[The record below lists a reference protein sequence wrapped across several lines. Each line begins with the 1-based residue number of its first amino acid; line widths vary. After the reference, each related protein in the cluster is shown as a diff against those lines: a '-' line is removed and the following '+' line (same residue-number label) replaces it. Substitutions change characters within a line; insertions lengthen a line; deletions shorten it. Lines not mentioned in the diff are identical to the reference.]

1 MYHPAPPQRRR
12 SAHRLSFTNHAVT
25 DTATPAAPPASSPP
39 SPPSAPA
46 ATRRYDRSIVEGPLP
61 SAVWKIAWPTMLTN
75 IIGGLQ
81 GIIDHILVG
90 HFVGFTGNAAIGV
103 ANQIFIVVIVFIM
116 SLFTGMSVLVARFAG
131 AGEEEKVNRTV
142 YQAFITAVGLS
153 FLVLAPVGYLASPYL
168 LDLVNAAPAVKAE
181 ALPFLRIMFAFSS
194 GMLVFFMLGGALRSA
209 GDARTPMLLGIALT
223 VLNVVFNVV
232 LIRGLGPI
240 PAFHTAGAAMG
251 TCIASGLLAV
261 YSLVKLWR
269 GGWVVSFPRGGSF
282 RPDWTIIRALFRF
295 GLPTGIQGI
304 AMNIGGVFMLAFI
317 GSLAQSAAAQAA
329 FAVSY
334 GQLFSFITWTS
345 VGLLGAAAA
354 VAGQNLGAGK
364 PERAREAVHVAARI
378 AVSGATLVGLF
389 FFFLPGQLLSVFG
402 LNEPAVVEIGTQLLR
417 VLSVSGL
424 FIAVALTYTGGL
436 QGTGDTKS
444 PLYISIVSQVAI
456 PLGICFV
463 IRHTGTLQ
471 PIHIWVAILV
481 GHVTRCA
488 LSVIRFNQ
496 GKWRSIAVDLGD
508 QRA

>member
-1 MYHPAPPQRRR
+1 M
-12 SAHRLSFTNHAVT
+12 T
-25 DTATPAAPPASSPP
+25 DTAVPTVPTELDALPASLPQP
-39 SPPSAPA
+39 PA
-46 ATRRYDRSIVEGPLP
+46 ATGRYDRSIVHGPLR

-81 GIIDHILVG
+81 GIIDHVLVG

-131 AGEEEKVNRTV
+131 AGEEDKVDRTV

-153 FLVLAPVGYLASPYL
+153 FLVLAPVGYFASPLL

-194 GMLVFFMLGGALRSA
+194 GMLIFFMLSGALRSA
-209 GDARTPMLLGIALT
+209 GDARTPMVLGIALT
-223 VLNVVFNVV
+223 VLNIVFNVV
-232 LIRGLGPI
+232 FIRGLGPI
-240 PAFHTAGAAMG
+240 PAFRTAGAAMG

-261 YSLVKLWR
+261 YAVAKLWR
-269 GGWVVSFPRGGSF
+269 GGWVVSFPRHGGF
-282 RPDWTIIRALFRF
+282 GPDWTIIRSLFRF

-334 GQLFSFITWTS
+334 GQLFSLITWTS

-364 PERAREAVHVAARI
+364 PDRANEAVHVAARI
-378 AVSGATLVGLF
+378 GIAGAAFVGVF
-389 FFFLPGQLLSVFG
+389 FFFFPRQLLAVFG
-402 LNEPAVVEIGTQLLR
+402 MNEPAVVEIGTQLLR

-444 PLYISIVSQVAI
+444 PLYISIVSQIVI

-463 IRHTGTLQ
+463 IRHMGTLQ
-471 PIHIWVAILV
+471 PIHIWIAILV
-481 GHVTRCA
+481 GHATRCA
-488 LSVIRFNQ
+488 LSVLRFNQ
-496 GKWRSIAVDLGD
+496 GEWRTIAVDIREGA
-508 QRA
+508 R